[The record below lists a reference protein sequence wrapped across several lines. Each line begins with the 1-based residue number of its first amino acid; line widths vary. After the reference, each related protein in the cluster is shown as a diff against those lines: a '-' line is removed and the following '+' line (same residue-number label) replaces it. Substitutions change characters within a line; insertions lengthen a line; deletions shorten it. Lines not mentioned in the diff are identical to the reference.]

1 MIHYLLILM
10 FQLILRRRIMR
21 MMRRCLPRQTLILT
35 KRRFCGAI
43 SRQGKL
49 VSNPIQGSIF
59 KTELTNPGIAL
70 VQVGINSSFGRQQW
84 YIIVDNVDI
93 FLKEDGKRPKP
104 VGQLDQA
111 AGGFQQKDDVPLHSA
126 GIQPFGYKLW
136 IFDILGP
143 VQ

>member
-21 MMRRCLPRQTLILT
+21 RMRRCLPRQTLILT

-49 VSNPIQGSIF
+49 VSNPIQGCDIRMSIF
-59 KTELTNPGIAL
+59 KTEFTNPGIAL

-126 GIQPFGYKLW
+126 GIQPFGNLD
-136 IFDILGP
+136 F
-143 VQ
+143 